1 MVLYWEI
8 IPNNCSGLEVKSG
21 QRSSRHDQKEIRLCR
36 VYDNHISCVRL
47 PVWKPRTIREIF
59 FSRNYWTEDCR
70 PILCSCATSTPD
82 GDLVPGTHRNVGIR
96 RESNS
101 DLTKTHSSTDYSL
114 CRRGSECSVFRCSGD
129 SHSETGS
136 GGGITWL
143 LPSVKSSHSVP
154 AWFLYC
160 WVRQRTGWNC
170 GDF

>member
-1 MVLYWEI
+1 M
-8 IPNNCSGLEVKSG
+8 EVKSG

-36 VYDNHISCVRL
+36 VHDNHISCVRL

-101 DLTKTHSSTDYSL
+101 DLTQDSVPVLTVL
-114 CRRGSECSVFRCSGD
+114 CVGEV
-129 SHSETGS
+129 
-136 GGGITWL
+136 
-143 LPSVKSSHSVP
+143 PSVLCSDVL
-154 AWFLYC
+154 AT
-160 WVRQRTGWNC
+160 VTQRLDLVEESRGC
-170 GDF
+170 SLQ